1 MKREGNEKGIGGK
14 REKEKGKEDK
24 TWKGAGKTKRI
35 VTGSLEGKEQAR
47 ARGKEGRDKSRQGGK
62 SKGQEKGNAQQRQG
76 KGAAKERAGKGSG
89 KWQERERER
98 ERD

>member
-35 VTGSLEGKEQAR
+35 VTGTLEGKEEAR
-47 ARGKEGRDKSRQGGK
+47 ARGREGRDKSRQGGK